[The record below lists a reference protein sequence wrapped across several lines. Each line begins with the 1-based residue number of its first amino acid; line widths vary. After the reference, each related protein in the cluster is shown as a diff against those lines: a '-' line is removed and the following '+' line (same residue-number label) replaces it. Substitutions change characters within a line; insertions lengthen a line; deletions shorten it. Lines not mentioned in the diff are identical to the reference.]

1 MKDAP
6 PLPRL
11 GKYELL
17 GELGRGGMGVVYRVY
32 DHVLERKVALKTMVA
47 PDADKTQTM
56 RFLREAKTAGGLH
69 HPNIVTIYELGQ
81 ESGTYFIAME
91 LLEGKNLHT
100 VLTSGQLPPIERRL
114 DIVARV
120 CDGLDY
126 AHRAGIVHRDIKPA
140 NIFLMKSGVVKI
152 LDFGIAKIVASD
164 HTKTG
169 LVLGTID
176 YMSPEQVR
184 AKKNLDGRS
193 DIFSAGVILYELLFR
208 RPPFSADDLGAALH
222 RILHDQPP
230 GYSLFDKFLTPD
242 LAGVLRRS
250 LDKRCEARFTRA
262 AEMAECLDRAAGE
275 LRGRAGTELLERIEE
290 VIAAGVLERT
300 EPATGSDGKAD
311 EVTSDLDV
319 LDQQTG
325 TLTVL
330 GPTPLRPRKKGLVA
344 LAAVLGAVGAVM
356 LALWFRGNDAEP
368 VLMPPLETPAIAEP
382 VDQPQEAPPVQ
393 ESVAKA
399 EPAAPEP
406 VAVEPEPKES
416 DRAPAITQSQPV
428 AFGNLS
434 LRIMPWATIEW
445 IENIDTGER
454 SPSGVTTPV
463 RLRLPAGRYRL
474 RATSPYVGQPLE
486 LEAVVRGD
494 ETTILRRTLAGFD
507 PATLA
512 GEILAAEK
520 ER

>member
-1 MKDAP
+1 MREAP

-32 DHVLERKVALKTMVA
+32 DHVLEREVALKTMVA
-47 PDADKTQTM
+47 PDADKNQTV
-56 RFLREAKTAGGLH
+56 RFLREAKTAGGMH

-91 LLEGKNLHT
+91 LLEGRNLRT
-100 VLTSGQLPPIERRL
+100 VLTAAQLPPIARRL

-140 NIFLMKSGVVKI
+140 NIFLMTSGVVKI
-152 LDFGIAKIVASD
+152 LDFGIAKISSSD

-230 GYSLFDKFLTPD
+230 AYTLFEQVLTPG
-242 LAGVLRRS
+242 LAEVLRRS
-250 LDKRCEARFTRA
+250 LDKRCEARFSRA
-262 AEMAECLDRAAGE
+262 AEMAEALDRAAEG
-275 LRGRAGTELLERIEE
+275 LHGRAGTELLERIEE
-290 VIAAGVLERT
+290 IIAAGMLERT
-300 EPATGSDGKAD
+300 EPATGPEAPID
-311 EVTSDLDV
+311 EVTSDLNV
-319 LDQQTG
+319 LDGKSTV
-325 TLTVL
+325 TVL
-330 GPTPLRPRKKGLVA
+330 GPTPVRPKKKGLI
-344 LAAVLGAVGAVM
+344 AAAAILGAVAAVT
-356 LALWFRGNDAEP
+356 LPFLFRGNDAREVP
-368 VLMPPLETPAIAEP
+368 QAAVRTPAIAEP
-382 VDQPQEAPPVQ
+382 VLQPQEPLPEPPAA
-393 ESVAKA
+393 VADA
-399 EPAAPEP
+399 EPAKPEP
-406 VAVEPEPKES
+406 AIVESRPT
-416 DRAPAITQSQPV
+416 APLPV
-428 AFGNLS
+428 GHLS

-445 IENIDTGER
+445 IENLDSGER
-454 SPSGVTTPV
+454 TPSGVTTPV
-463 RLRLPAGRYRL
+463 RLALPAGRYRL
-474 RATSPYVGQPLE
+474 RAASPYVDQPME
-486 LEAVVRGD
+486 MDVVVRGD

-507 PATLA
+507 PVSLA
-512 GEILAAEK
+512 GEILAAE